1 MGQRWSVPGHPDAR
15 SVCAV
20 PSASFRVLPNGQ
32 MDACCIN
39 EKVWLGHYPTT
50 TLHEAWA
57 HPQLR
62 RLRERLARGDF
73 GLGCG
78 SCGAAYRR
86 GERHLTHAESF
97 DRFLDDP
104 PSPYPRVLEFSLSN
118 RCNLACV
125 MCSGDVSSRIRA
137 EREHLPPLHSPYD
150 DAFFDELE
158 HFLPHLESA
167 FFAGGEPFLSPL
179 NDRVWDAMLR
189 LDAVPR
195 IGITTNGTVVGE
207 RVERYLRSLRMDVSV
222 SIDGTTAA
230 TNEAIRIGVDH
241 EQVREHLDWFR
252 RVTASYGG
260 TVRVNFALQQQN
272 WTELADLLV
281 DAESRDIDVWLSIVR
296 FPLDRSLL
304 ALPRSELARI
314 DSEWA
319 AQSDRVGSLVVNR
332 KSWDAARGAVG
343 DQLRTAGRRRFL
355 RVRSG

>member
-1 MGQRWSVPGHPDAR
+1 
-15 SVCAV
+15 
-20 PSASFRVLPNGQ
+20 
-32 MDACCIN
+32 
-39 EKVWLGHYPTT
+39 
-50 TLHEAWA
+50 
-57 HPQLR
+57 
-62 RLRERLARGDF
+62 
-73 GLGCG
+73 
-78 SCGAAYRR
+78 
-86 GERHLTHAESF
+86 
-97 DRFLDDP
+97 
-104 PSPYPRVLEFSLSN
+104 
-118 RCNLACV
+118 
-125 MCSGDVSSRIRA
+125 
-137 EREHLPPLHSPYD
+137 
-150 DAFFDELE
+150 
-158 HFLPHLESA
+158 
-167 FFAGGEPFLSPL
+167 
-179 NDRVWDAMLR
+179 
-189 LDAVPR
+189 
-195 IGITTNGTVVGE
+195 
-207 RVERYLRSLRMDVSV
+207 MDVSV

-319 AQSDRVGSLVVNR
+319 AQSDRVGSLAVNR